1 MIKNLKEVLAK
12 EYPYAVY
19 LDSFDDCFVGI
30 LERQGSPQTS
40 CYNKE
45 KMIISMM
52 KKMNLSF
59 EETNLFF
66 EKFILPQGAGLI
78 TPSFI
83 HFPVE
88 IKKDISRHI

>member
-1 MIKNLKEVLAK
+1 
-12 EYPYAVY
+12 
-19 LDSFDDCFVGI
+19 
-30 LERQGSPQTS
+30 
-40 CYNKE
+40 
-45 KMIISMM
+45 MIISMM

-66 EKFILPQGAGLI
+66 EKFILTQGAGLI

>member
-1 MIKNLKEVLAK
+1 MTKDLKGILTK

-52 KKMNLSF
+52 KKMNLTF
-59 EETNLFF
+59 EETNMFF
-66 EKFILPQGAGLI
+66 EKFILTQGAGLV

-88 IKKDISRHI
+88 IDKDILRHI